1 MNQQKDSKTATNT
14 GVGVDAR
21 VRTPDFTGEQ
31 LQYLKQILM
40 PPCCHVSGLH
50 DPMHF
55 RDDRYICEKQKAK
68 GFDNAWQTL
77 FGKEIEPQDVPPRKG
92 CGWCNG
98 EWGSEKHKR
107 FSEAV

>member
-1 MNQQKDSKTATNT
+1 MSQTKETKRVQETAPAGTS
-14 GVGVDAR
+14 DCF
-21 VRTPDFTGEQ
+21 TPDFTEEQ
-31 LQYLKQILM
+31 LQYLKQILV

-55 RDDRYICEKQKAK
+55 REDRYICEKQKAK

-77 FGKEIEPQDVPPRKG
+77 FGKKIEPQDIPPRKD

-98 EWGSEKHKR
+98 KWGNEKHKR